1 MRGDNLP
8 ENEFRVMII
17 KMIQDLGKKMV
28 AEIEKFPEMF
38 NKELEDLKNK
48 QTKMNDTISEMK
60 NVLGGI
66 HSRIM
71 KAEK

>member
-38 NKELEDLKNK
+38 NKELEDLKNIG
-48 QTKMNDTISEMK
+48 TLRLPSS
-60 NVLGGI
+60 L
-66 HSRIM
+66 SLR
-71 KAEK
+71 